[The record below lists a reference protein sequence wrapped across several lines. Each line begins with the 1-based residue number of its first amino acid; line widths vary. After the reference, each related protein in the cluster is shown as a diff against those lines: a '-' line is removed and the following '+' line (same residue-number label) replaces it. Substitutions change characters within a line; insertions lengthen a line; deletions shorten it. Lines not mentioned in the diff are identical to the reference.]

1 MRPVRCP
8 SVVTVLIT
16 PKACELP
23 PNRRQ
28 GDPPAVGTDH
38 PSQDRRSLADLVS
51 SPPLAT
57 DHESRLHQLAGDAAL
72 KPQAAEGQRM
82 DGGWRHCLK
91 KLICLLMR
99 IGRVARISVIPR
111 G

>member
-1 MRPVRCP
+1 MTPPVAGLVLSP
-8 SVVTVLIT
+8 ATNGASAENGASNHFQTGGSVSQR
-16 PKACELP
+16 A
-23 PNRRQ
+23 
-28 GDPPAVGTDH
+28 DP

-82 DGGWRHCLK
+82 DGWLG
-91 KLICLLMR
+91 
-99 IGRVARISVIPR
+99 ATA
-111 G
+111 